1 MPVAP
6 PIPRPG
12 SVGLKVFKLVTRTH
26 VALYRASGGRLGR
39 TVKGAPVLL
48 LDHVGRRTGRHRVAP
63 LLYLEDGEDLILGA
77 ARAGSDAMPIWW
89 LNLKASPRT
98 TVQVGSEHREVVAR
112 EASDAE
118 RERLW
123 PLLVE
128 MFGDLA
134 VYQQRTERRIP
145 VIVLS
150 PAGDG

>member
-1 MPVAP
+1 MPAAP

-12 SVGLKVFKLVTRTH
+12 SLGLKAFGLLTRAH

-39 TVKGAPVLL
+39 SVKGAPVLL
-48 LDHVGRRTGRHRVAP
+48 LDHVGRRTGKHRVTP
-63 LLYLEDGEDLILGA
+63 LLYLQDRDDLILVA
-77 ARAGSDAMPIWW
+77 SRSGSDAMPIWW

-98 TVQVGSEHREVVAR
+98 TVQVGRERRAGVAR
-112 EASDAE
+112 EASEAE
-118 RERLW
+118 RERLC

-134 VYQQRTERRIP
+134 IYQQRTERRIP